1 MANWFST
8 KVKIQQR
15 KDNLQLMVPE
25 WLDSHMQIMNLDPTL
40 TPYTKINS
48 RWIINLNIKP
58 ETIKLEENIGDNFML
73 PWVKQTFLRNN
84 TKCASHKEKL
94 INQISSKFRT
104 FVLWKSLLREWK
116 RQLTDQEKTFANDI
130 YDIEFVFG
138 IYKNSQSSIIRKQ
151 TTQLKKSQKVKRQ
164 FIE

>member
-1 MANWFST
+1 
-8 KVKIQQR
+8 
-15 KDNLQLMVPE
+15 
-25 WLDSHMQIMNLDPTL
+25 MQIMNLDPTL

-84 TKCASHKEKL
+84 TKCASHKEKS

-104 FVLWKSLLREWK
+104 FVL
-116 RQLTDQEKTFANDI
+116 
-130 YDIEFVFG
+130 
-138 IYKNSQSSIIRKQ
+138 
-151 TTQLKKSQKVKRQ
+151 
-164 FIE
+164 